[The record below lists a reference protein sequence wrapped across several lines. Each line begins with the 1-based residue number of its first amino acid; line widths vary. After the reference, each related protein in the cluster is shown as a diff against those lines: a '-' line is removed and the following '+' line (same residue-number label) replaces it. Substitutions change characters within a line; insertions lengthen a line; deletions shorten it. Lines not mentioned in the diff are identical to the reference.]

1 MKRRHRKARRLASSA
16 TENQM
21 PNDLANGFVRPFWQT
36 ELRNENGDGMM
47 NGIRLSELDTV
58 NRHFSSRAEGDK
70 SEANGFLAN
79 HQHRLENAMLNA
91 VREFNLLALEVTLNH
106 YIELLNLDGFY
117 ESDSLD
123 SCNCGRPVNFLPLIV
138 AAQLGNYEAINL
150 FLSKGFEVQKPHNVL
165 CKCEECMKDEFKV
178 SQKRLDIYRALANPV
193 YISNT
198 SNDPFSTTFKLSTE
212 LETLALREDEYEK
225 DYLALAQ
232 QCCQFT
238 LGLLDECRTSKEQRN
253 ILNYPG
259 EEASESHY
267 TENSLGL
274 VNCAISHNQKEV
286 RLPFFFFLLFSLLH
300 LLVIYVMT
308 SFVRY
313 KCFVPWV

>member
-1 MKRRHRKARRLASSA
+1 MKRRQRKARRLANYA
-16 TENQM
+16 KTQM

-36 ELRNENGDGMM
+36 EIRNENGEGMM
-47 NGIRLSELDTV
+47 NGIRLSELNTV
-58 NRHFSSRAEGDK
+58 NRHFSNRADGDK
-70 SEANGFLAN
+70 SEANGFLVN

-106 YIELLNLDGFY
+106 YIELLSLDGFY
-117 ESDSLD
+117 ESDTLE
-123 SCNCGRPVNFLPLIV
+123 SCESGKPVNFLPLIV
-138 AAQLGNYEAINL
+138 AAQLGNYDAINL

-193 YISNT
+193 YISST

-212 LETLALREDEYEK
+212 LETLARREDEYEK

-232 QCCQFT
+232 QCCQFS
-238 LGLLDECRTSKEQRN
+238 LGLLDECRTSKEQGS

-259 EEASESHY
+259 EDASESQF
-267 TENSLGL
+267 TDNSLGL

-286 RLPFFFFLLFSLLH
+286 S
-300 LLVIYVMT
+300 
-308 SFVRY
+308 
-313 KCFVPWV
+313 